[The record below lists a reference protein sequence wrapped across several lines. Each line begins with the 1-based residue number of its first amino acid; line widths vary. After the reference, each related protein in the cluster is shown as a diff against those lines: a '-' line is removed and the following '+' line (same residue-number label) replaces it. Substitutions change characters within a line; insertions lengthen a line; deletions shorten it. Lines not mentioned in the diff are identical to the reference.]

1 MVQIKLYIFNSMKE
15 TVEKLK
21 CAQMT
26 LLLATFLLVASQ
38 ACSRPL
44 PCSPPTFWPAV
55 GTALVGSLASGFWL
69 EQTKA
74 AISKRPES
82 KRRVGQVTSSL
93 DLLPAEPLRADSVP
107 FSGGLCRPIS
117 VSRFLSLLLPLTL
130 LGLWGFCVAE
140 EIIIGIQTCFLSF
153 H

>member
-1 MVQIKLYIFNSMKE
+1 MVQIKLYVFNSMEE

-26 LLLATFLLVASQ
+26 LLPATFLLVASQ
-38 ACSRPL
+38 ACSHPL

-82 KRRVGQVTSSL
+82 KRRVGQDTSL
-93 DLLPAEPLRADSVP
+93 DLLPAGPLRADSVP
-107 FSGGLCRPIS
+107 FSEGVCRPVS
-117 VSRFLSLLLPLTL
+117 ASRFLLLLFPLIL
-130 LGLWGFCVAE
+130 QASGVCAAE
-140 EIIIGIQTCFLSF
+140 EITIGIQTHFLSF